1 MIQRI
6 QTLWLILTA
15 VLSGFLMNGAI
26 VNFIDKAGIRYFT
39 GFSGIYKMADSGK
52 ELLVSSVPLSALI
65 IVVPLLSVVCT
76 LIFKNR
82 KIQKILALIL
92 FTFSFCLTILVT
104 YYSILTM
111 QKYGAELE
119 PELKMVIPLLIMISV
134 TLAYRGI
141 SKDDRLVKSYD
152 RLR

>member
-6 QTLWLILTA
+6 QTLWLLLSAI
-15 VLSGFLMNGAI
+15 LSGFLMNGAI

-39 GFSGIYKMADSGK
+39 GFSGIYKITDSGK
-52 ELLVSSVPLSALI
+52 ELLIPSVPMAALI
-65 IVVPLLSVVCT
+65 ILVPILSVFCT

-82 KIQKILALIL
+82 KIQKIVTLVL
-92 FTFSFCLTILVT
+92 FAFSFCLTILVI

-111 QKYGAELE
+111 NKYNAELV
-119 PELKMVIPLLIMISV
+119 PGIKMAIPLIIMISV
-134 TLAYRGI
+134 SLAYRGI